1 MSLFSSG
8 KIFLQRYPGLLSA
21 ATHCYNL
28 LLGRNRKKIHGHDN
42 VFTGQSFLHRASV
55 VINGSHN
62 VVDWGNSCFWN
73 HCHIYIAGDYNKIV
87 LGTRCVL
94 HQLDLWLE
102 DDGNTIIIG
111 DHTHVTGFTHLAATE
126 GKAIVIGEDCLFAS
140 NVVVRTGDSHSILD
154 ADRGTRL
161 NPAQDT
167 YIGNHVWLGAQT
179 TLLKGASIADHSVVG
194 TGAIVT
200 GKYAQSHIVLAGNPA
215 RIVKEKIDWV
225 PQRIPPD
232 ENNKKFQL

>member
-8 KIFLQRYPGLLSA
+8 KMLLQKYPGLLPWA
-21 ATHCYNL
+21 VRLYNG
-28 LLGRNRKKIHGHDN
+28 LLGWNRRKISGCGN
-42 VFTGQSFLHRASV
+42 QTSGMSFRHHTTVA
-55 VINGSHN
+55 INGNHN
-62 VVDWGNSCFWN
+62 VIDWGNSCFWD
-73 HCHIYIAGDYNKIV
+73 HCHIYIAGDHNKIV
-87 LGTRCVL
+87 LGKRCVL

-126 GKAIVIGEDCLFAS
+126 GKKIVIGEDCLFAS

-154 ADRGTRL
+154 ADRGNRI

-167 YIGNHVWLGAQT
+167 LIGNHVWLGAQT
-179 TLLKGASIADHSVVG
+179 TLLKGASVADHSVVG

-200 GKYAQSHIVLAGNPA
+200 GKYEQSHVVLAGNPA
-215 RIVKEKIDWV
+215 RIVKEKVDWL
-225 PQRIPPD
+225 PQRIPPS
-232 ENNKKFQL
+232 EPQN